1 MLVNITNFEQTGLE
15 QITAWIDRNQIK
27 QLDEKACKEALRTAS
42 VFFVAEGINR
52 VASTLLCELKA
63 SYIQQSQ
70 RYVTMDN
77 DAFQLPIYADDEDN
91 KQAKI
96 LTQQAY
102 KLYADMSELKP
113 GEFKGRPKLDN
124 YQHGIPIE
132 DARYILPLSSTTN
145 LCITMSGDKLYD
157 LFQLIDDREYAPIF
171 CEFKKK
177 LEMYIPASISRLLS
191 KASIDDN
198 ARCNNYDYAGNVIDN
213 DAENSDGYEDY
224 QIILEDLYQQYFDRI
239 SSDDNM
245 VLLDKFNNLDLQVG
259 LGALTSTQIK
269 TSSEILADWG
279 LEATDKAKQIAKRV
293 LGYGHDSIAEQARTT
308 FGMMCSLVTYH
319 QQVRHRLPES
329 RREHFAAVI
338 NDDKRQ
344 ITLPETVAN
353 SKFREQYLELA
364 AEFKQFSRYIYQK
377 YGLADALPFLLNC
390 DQLKMIISSNARMD
404 AKMLSERTCMN
415 AQWEIRHLAIKKLN
429 ILRGFSD
436 SLYETALPSCV
447 LGKCKEGKLSCGR
460 QLEVKAMFAR

>member
-1 MLVNITNFEQTGLE
+1 MLVNITNFEQTGLD
-15 QITAWIDRNQIK
+15 QIAAWIDRNQIK
-27 QLDEKACKEALRTAS
+27 QLDERTCKEALRTAS

-77 DAFQLPIYADDEDN
+77 DAFQLPTYACDEDN
-91 KQAKI
+91 HKARM
-96 LTQQAY
+96 LTKRAY
-102 KLYADMSELKP
+102 QLYADMSELKP
-113 GEFKGRPKLDN
+113 GEFKGRPKLEN

-157 LFQLIDDREYAPIF
+157 LFKLINDREYASIF
-171 CEFKKK
+171 HEFKEK
-177 LEMYIPASISRLLS
+177 LEIHIPTSISKLLLLATADYN
-191 KASIDDN
+191 KT
-198 ARCNNYDYAGNVIDN
+198 NNSVSYD
-213 DAENSDGYEDY
+213 
-224 QIILEDLYQQYFDRI
+224 DLYQPLFDRI
-239 SSDDNM
+239 SNDNNV

-269 TSSEILADWG
+269 TSSQILADWG
-279 LEATDKAKQIAKRV
+279 LEATDKAKRIAERV

-329 RREHFAAVI
+329 HREHFAVVI
-338 NDDKRQ
+338 NDSERP
-344 ITLPETVAN
+344 ITLPETIAN
-353 SKFREQYLELA
+353 SKFREQYLKLA
-364 AEFKQFSRYIYQK
+364 AEFKQFSKYIYQK

-390 DQLKMIISSNARMD
+390 DQLKIIISTNARMD

-415 AQWEIRHLAIKKLN
+415 AQWEIRRLAIKKLN
-429 ILRGFSD
+429 TLRDLSD
-436 SLYETALPSCV
+436 TLYETALPSCV

-460 QLEVKAMFAR
+460 QVEVKAMFAR